1 MVLQAGLEGAGF
13 GLPRYGVDGIF
24 GPETEGAVR
33 AGQQQ
38 FGLAV
43 TGIAERRLFERLGIT
58 GQISGDSTGS
68 GNSPA
73 GTARW
78 ILAGIT
84 IGAIAYGLKTSQE
97 AGHG

>member
-1 MVLQAGLEGAGF
+1 VARAEPGLTWAPFDRETQA
-13 GLPRYGVDGIF
+13 
-24 GPETEGAVR
+24 
-33 AGQQQ
+33 

-43 TGIAERRLFERLGIT
+43 TGIAEPGLFERLNIT
-58 GQISGDSTGS
+58 GQISGESSAS
-68 GNSPA
+68 GNSRV

-84 IGAIAYGLKTSQE
+84 IGAIAYGLKKSQE